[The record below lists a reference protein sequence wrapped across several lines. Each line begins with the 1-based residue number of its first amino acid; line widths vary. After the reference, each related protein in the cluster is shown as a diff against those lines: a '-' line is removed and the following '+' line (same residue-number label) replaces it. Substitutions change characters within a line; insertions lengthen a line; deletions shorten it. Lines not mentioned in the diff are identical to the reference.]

1 MDQVGRLVE
10 WVFAVGMNLEVYSGQ
25 CHWRGGGVE
34 RALCGRPEDEP
45 FIK

>member
-25 CHWRGGGVE
+25 CHWRGGGGGE
-34 RALCGRPEDEP
+34 GFMWKA
-45 FIK
+45 